1 MPEGQALDD
10 IVPKRN
16 RAGMTGSMQD
26 KHTRG
31 WMFQFKYVSSLSLG
45 VCVCVCVRVCA
56 RVCVCL
62 CVRVRIC
69 VFGWACRCVGMW
81 ESVPEGQALDDIV
94 PKRNRA
100 GITGSMQDKYTR
112 GWMFQFKYVVSLSA
126 VHIL

>member
-1 MPEGQALDD
+1 MET
-10 IVPKRN
+10 IVSAYDEYLKPRI
-16 RAGMTGSMQD
+16 D
-26 KHTRG
+26 KA
-31 WMFQFKYVSSLSLG
+31 V
-45 VCVCVCVRVCA
+45 
-56 RVCVCL
+56 
-62 CVRVRIC
+62 
-69 VFGWACRCVGMW
+69 